1 MMFEYRLEHVFSY
14 VVTLKDPPEVIGP
27 VPGGIR
33 ANFYVVEGEITGPRL
48 RGRVRPVG
56 GDWFT
61 VRTDGVGILDVRAT
75 FESHDG
81 ALIEIAFTGVGDLG
95 QDGYQKFLR
104 QELPLSLQLRV
115 AARFR
120 TAHPD
125 YEWLNRVQCIGVGEI
140 NMAPLKVRFD
150 IYAMR

>member
-1 MMFEYRLEHVFSY
+1 MMFEYRLDHVFSY
-14 VVTLKDPPEVIGP
+14 VVTLKSPPEVIGP

-33 ANFYVVEGEITGPRL
+33 TNFYVVDGEISGPRL

-81 ALIEIAFTGVGDLG
+81 ALIEIAFTGIGDLG
-95 QDGYQKFLR
+95 EDGYQKFLR
-104 QELPLSLQLRV
+104 QELTRSLQLRV
-115 AARFR
+115 APRFR

-140 NMAPLKVRFD
+140 NMEPLEVRFD
-150 IYAMR
+150 IYAMC

>member
-1 MMFEYRLEHVFSY
+1 MFEYRLEHVFSY
-14 VVTLKDPPEVIGP
+14 RVTLKNPPEVIGP

-33 ANFYVVEGEITGPRL
+33 SNLYVVDGEISGPRL

-81 ALIEIAFTGVGDLG
+81 ALIETAFTGVGDLG
-95 QDGYQKFLR
+95 EDGYQKFLR

-115 AARFR
+115 APRFR

-140 NMAPLKVRFD
+140 KMEPLEVRFD

>member
-1 MMFEYRLEHVFSY
+1 MFEYRLEHVFFY
-14 VVTLKDPPEVIGP
+14 VATLKDPPEVIGP
-27 VPGGIR
+27 VPCGIR

-61 VRTDGVGILDVRAT
+61 VRPDGVGILDVRAT

-81 ALIEIAFTGVGDLG
+81 ASIEIAFSGVGDSG

-104 QELPLSLQLRV
+104 QELPLSLQLRI
-115 AARFR
+115 APRFR

-125 YEWLNRVQCIGVGEI
+125 YEC
-140 NMAPLKVRFD
+140 
-150 IYAMR
+150 

>member
-1 MMFEYRLEHVFSY
+1 M
-14 VVTLKDPPEVIGP
+14 
-27 VPGGIR
+27 
-33 ANFYVVEGEITGPRL
+33 
-48 RGRVRPVG
+48 
-56 GDWFT
+56 
-61 VRTDGVGILDVRAT
+61 RTDGVSILDVRAT

-81 ALIEIAFTGVGDLG
+81 ALIETAFTGVGDLG
-95 QDGYQKFLR
+95 ENGYQKFLR

-115 AARFR
+115 APRFR

-140 NMAPLKVRFD
+140 NMEPLEVRFD

>member
-1 MMFEYRLEHVFSY
+1 MFEYRLEHVFSY
-14 VVTLKDPPEVIGP
+14 VETMKNPPEVIGP

-33 ANFYVVEGEITGPRL
+33 VNFYVVDGEISGPRL

-81 ALIEIAFTGVGDLG
+81 ALIETAFTGVGDLG
-95 QDGYQKFLR
+95 EDGYQKFLR

-115 AARFR
+115 APRFR

-140 NMAPLKVRFD
+140 NMEPLEVRFD